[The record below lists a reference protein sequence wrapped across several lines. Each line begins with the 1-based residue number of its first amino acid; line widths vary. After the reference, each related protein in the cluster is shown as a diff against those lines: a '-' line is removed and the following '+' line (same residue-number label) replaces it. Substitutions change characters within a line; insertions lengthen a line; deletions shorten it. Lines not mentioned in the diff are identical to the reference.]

1 MSELLSN
8 LETGLLWENFRDS
21 QAGFY
26 LVRAVELVKIR
37 CIWSDWQ
44 FFLDPCFW
52 NRFFTPKYRRCVGV
66 DILTGESTWYD
77 FFRRTPSRRTLWMCP
92 WHPHGAHDIRRSAQS
107 ICACALRK
115 SEDRNSWVCLKSDCG
130 AAALHSK
137 CNLRLTH
144 PAGHRTR
151 TFSVLSYF
159 LHSWSRLQR
168 WAMEGREYL
177 DNYTIYSV
185 QKLQCTCTRKI
196 AFCDLQFLEMFF
208 PFPKSSRLI
217 ITTIYSCKQCSCL
230 VVIIQSN
237 YTKSSSESDSCS
249 NCLQIFVFLV
259 LGGAW
264 N

>member
-1 MSELLSN
+1 MTIAHTRALS
-8 LETGLLWENFRDS
+8 G
-21 QAGFY
+21 
-26 LVRAVELVKIR
+26 
-37 CIWSDWQ
+37 
-44 FFLDPCFW
+44 
-52 NRFFTPKYRRCVGV
+52 GV